1 MAAEYKTA
9 IIFSR
14 CSSSGSLEGRQDTTR
29 QVEDLQ
35 DYVSRNYFKVEKVFQ
50 EHISGA
56 TKLEH
61 REVLASAISYAKE
74 HHIHTILTTELSRLG
89 RSDDVLYV
97 VKECKDAGINIFQED
112 GTPSPILNILISCLI
127 ISSQSELTAIKSR
140 LQSGK
145 EKYIRDGGRLGKPKG
160 AGIKTKDQMASEYRS
175 VIKNLKAGQS
185 IRTTLGHTF
194 RRDFHCHHH
203 PIQIKLKKSWSPPL
217 YLGSDLL
224 LFKYL
229 DLFVELEGVKTI
241 SCNMVRYRGYK
252 DWI

>member
-35 DYVSRNYFKVEKVFQ
+35 DYASRNYFKVEKVFQ

-61 REVLASAISYAKE
+61 RAVLASAISYAKE

-97 VKECKDAGINIFQED
+97 VKECKDAGINIFFQKENINIFMED
-112 GTPSPILNILISCLI
+112 GTPSPVLNILISCLI
-127 ISSQSELTAIKSR
+127 FASETELVSIKSR
-140 LQSGK
+140 LNSGR

-160 AGIKTKDQMASEYRS
+160 AGIKTKAQLASEYRS
-175 VIKNLKAGQS
+175 VIKNLRAGQS
-185 IRTTLGHTF
+185 IRNTSKITGVSPATV
-194 RRDFHCHHH
+194 
-203 PIQIKLKKSWSPPL
+203 LK
-217 YLGSDLL
+217 
-224 LFKYL
+224 
-229 DLFVELEGVKTI
+229 VKRL
-241 SCNMVRYRGYK
+241 CL
-252 DWI
+252 